1 MDGIRIFLA
10 GASGAIGRQLVP
22 MLLASGHTVVGM
34 TRSQERAA
42 ALERLGAGTCVC
54 DAYDRAELIAKVS
67 AARPELVVHQLTA
80 LPQDYPVRR
89 RDLNRDTDRIRR
101 EGTRNLID
109 ASRAAGCTRVIAQ
122 SVAFLYSPDVGSEP
136 RTETDPP
143 YTDAPEP
150 FAGTVAA
157 LLDLEAQV
165 LSDPEIRGAVLRYG
179 WLYGPGTWYAPSGYF
194 GHLVKRRRYPIV
206 GAGSGVWS
214 FLHVK
219 DAARATGA
227 LVESDAA
234 GVFNIV
240 DDEPAPM
247 RDWLPAFAHAIDAP
261 PPSRVPSWVARLAA
275 GKLAVQMSTRMPGA
289 TNTKAKAEIGWRPT
303 YATWRDGFRTDR
315 RPAPAPAR
323 TRDSTER
330 PDRTS

>member
-1 MDGIRIFLA
+1 MARIRIFLA

-22 MLLASGHTVVGM
+22 TLLARDHTVVGM

-42 ALERLGAGTCVC
+42 ALERLGASACVC
-54 DAYDRAELIAKVS
+54 DAYDRAELIAAVS
-67 AARPELVVHQLTA
+67 AARPELVIHQLTA

-101 EGTRNLID
+101 EGTRNLIA

-122 SVAFLYSPDVGSEP
+122 SVAFLYKPDGASEP

-143 YTDAPEP
+143 YSDAPEP

-165 LSDPEIRGAVLRYG
+165 LSDREISGAILRYG

-194 GHLVKRRRYPIV
+194 GRLVKRRRYPIV

-219 DAARATGA
+219 DAAYATVA
-227 LVESDAA
+227 LVESGAT
-234 GVFNIV
+234 GVFNVV

-261 PPSRVPSWVARLAA
+261 RPSHMPSWLARLAA
-275 GKLAVQMSTRMPGA
+275 GKLAVQMSTSMPGA

-303 YATWRDGFRTDR
+303 YSTWRDGFRADLH
-315 RPAPAPAR
+315 PAPAPAR
-323 TRDSTER
+323 TRDRSE
-330 PDRTS
+330 PV